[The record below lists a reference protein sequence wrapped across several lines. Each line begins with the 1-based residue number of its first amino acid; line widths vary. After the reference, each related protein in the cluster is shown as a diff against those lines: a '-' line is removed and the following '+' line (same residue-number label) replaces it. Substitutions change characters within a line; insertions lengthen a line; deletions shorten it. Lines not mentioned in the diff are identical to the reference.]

1 VTSATLAMPLPGA
14 ATTPES
20 VARMLLQRAQGFL
33 QKWPEGFRG
42 YRARARCDTPG
53 GVTEGG
59 VLVAAGRAPL
69 VELEPPDIR
78 ARIRARL
85 VELAEERTPRFFKD
99 GDGRFAVHPEA
110 DLDGERWIRVERPGG
125 ATRYRLDPR
134 GRIGAI
140 ERVARGRRSLTVIE
154 EYARATPG
162 RVLPARRRIDAR
174 DLLTGACLG
183 RERLVESHCRVDHV
197 WLPARWEIVA
207 ECECESEARAL
218 RVELFAHQ
226 LL

>member
-1 VTSATLAMPLPGA
+1 MTSATLAVSLPRA

-20 VARMLLQRAQGFL
+20 VARILLQRAQGFL

-42 YRARARCDTPG
+42 CRARIRCEARGC
-53 GVTEGG
+53 VTEGG
-59 VLVAAGRAPL
+59 VLVACGREPA
-69 VELEPPDIR
+69 VELEPSDIR

-85 VELAEERTPRFFKD
+85 IELAEERTPRFFKD
-99 GDGRFAVHPEA
+99 GDGQFAVYPEP
-110 DLDGERWIRVERPGG
+110 DPEGERWIRVERPGC

-140 ERVARGRRSLTVIE
+140 ERVERERQSLTVIE

-162 RVLPARRRIDAR
+162 RVLPASRRIDAR
-174 DLLTGACLG
+174 DVRTGACLG
-183 RERLVESHCRVDHV
+183 RERLLESLCRVDHV
-197 WLPARWEIVA
+197 WLPAGWEIVA
-207 ECECESEARAL
+207 ECESESRAL